1 MGATGLVGSFLVDL
15 LLKDDTFEKV
25 YVLSRKT
32 LGYTHPKLVEFVD
45 NLDEPSAYRIAINDA
60 THAFCCLGTTM
71 KVAGSKEAF
80 YKVDY
85 GYCALFAQQ
94 AIMKG
99 VANFNIVSALGAD
112 KKSGIF
118 YNQVKG
124 EIEELVMSLPFQS
137 INILRPSLLI
147 GARNELR
154 IGEKIAQSIAPFLNL
169 FLLGPLKK
177 YQSIKGAQV
186 AKALINLSKNNTSG
200 IRIVENDELKSM

>member
-15 LLKDDTFEKV
+15 LLKDETFEKV

-45 NLDEPSAYRIAINDA
+45 NLEEPSAYRIAINDA

-137 INILRPSLLI
+137 INIVRPSLLI

-186 AKALINLSKNNTSG
+186 AKALIKLSKNNSSG